1 MKKIEYLEMQVEA
14 ELIRRSEAHI
24 LGIDG
29 DSKNEFKKE
38 IHGWMKLFQPKFRD
52 RVLIGAA
59 MMFFQRKSLS
69 SYLLHSLYYESFLTI
84 GIY

>member
-1 MKKIEYLEMQVEA
+1 MQVEA

-29 DSKNEFKKE
+29 DSKNELKKE
-38 IHGWMKLFQPKFRD
+38 IHGWMKLFQPKLRD